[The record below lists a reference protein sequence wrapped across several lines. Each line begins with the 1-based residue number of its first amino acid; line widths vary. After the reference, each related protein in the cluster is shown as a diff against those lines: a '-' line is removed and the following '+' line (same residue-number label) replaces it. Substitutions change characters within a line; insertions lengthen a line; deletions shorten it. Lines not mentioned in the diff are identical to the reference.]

1 MRDSY
6 VLSLTFVAQ
15 QDCTMSPQPDIT
27 RHSPTFPDLVRQ
39 DCNMSRAEL
48 HVEQATTDCAP
59 CNATCTCDVS
69 WQVMIWR
76 CHMIRVSHMITGK
89 GSLHLKFM
97 INFITAC
104 SLHPNL
110 HMSAWLNMITQH
122 VAIFKH
128 KNSVTWKLGGLNM
141 WRTCEKHIG
150 WGWLSASVC

>member
-6 VLSLTFVAQ
+6 VLSLTSVAQ

-39 DCNMSRAEL
+39 DCNMSGAEL

-89 GSLHLKFM
+89 GLPSSEVYDKLHHSLFVTPKPSHVSLIKHDNTTCCYFQTQKFCDM
-97 INFITAC
+97 KARG
-104 SLHPNL
+104 P
-110 HMSAWLNMITQH
+110 QH
-122 VAIFKH
+122 VK
-128 KNSVTWKLGGLNM
+128 NM
-141 WRTCEKHIG
+141 WKTHRLRLT
-150 WGWLSASVC
+150 